1 MTVPQDAQELG
12 TILGEL
18 EEWYE
23 FARRGSA
30 SGFSPRNGH
39 SRSLRWQGEGVYPSI
54 QDTDI
59 IHYTKMSILC
69 VHMILHEKYTV
80 NCTIF
85 GGTDKGDFT
94 S

>member
-1 MTVPQDAQELG
+1 MTVPQYAQELG

-30 SGFSPRNGH
+30 GM
-39 SRSLRWQGEGVYPSI
+39 YPSI
-54 QDTDI
+54 QGTDI
-59 IHYTKMSILC
+59 LHYTKMSILC

-85 GGTDKGDFT
+85 GGTDEGDFA